1 MLPEKLNSAWLY
13 SQACTQVKQAPS
25 TTVRISPYF
34 RPWRSFSNSAWCA
47 QVTVVPEVSNSS
59 VLNSGRCQGSKASMP
74 LGGQV
79 PGTAQAPMAVP
90 SPQPKIASRAAWTAS
105 AGNSAE
111 LKKAQNQAT
120 KNITSEAMNRI
131 MP

>member
-1 MLPEKLNSAWLY
+1 
-13 SQACTQVKQAPS
+13 
-25 TTVRISPYF
+25 
-34 RPWRSFSNSAWCA
+34 
-47 QVTVVPEVSNSS
+47 
-59 VLNSGRCQGSKASMP
+59 MP

-79 PGTAQAPMAVP
+79 PGTVQAPATVP
-90 SPQPKIASRAAWTAS
+90 GPQPKMASRVAWTAS

>member
-1 MLPEKLNSAWLY
+1 MLPEKWKAAWLY
-13 SQACTQVKQAPS
+13 SQACTQVKAAPS
-25 TTVRISPYF
+25 ATVRINPYL
-34 RPWRSFSNSAWCA
+34 RPWRSFSSSAWWA
-47 QVTVVPEVSNSS
+47 QVTVVPDVKSSS
-59 VLNSGRCQGSKASMP
+59 VLSSGRCQGLKASMP

-79 PGTAQAPMAVP
+79 PGTLQAPIAVP
-90 SPQPKIASRAAWTAS
+90 GPQPKIASRAACTAS
-105 AGNSAE
+105 AGNNAE

>member
-1 MLPEKLNSAWLY
+1 
-13 SQACTQVKQAPS
+13 
-25 TTVRISPYF
+25 
-34 RPWRSFSNSAWCA
+34 
-47 QVTVVPEVSNSS
+47 
-59 VLNSGRCQGSKASMP
+59 MP

-79 PGTAQAPMAVP
+79 PGTLQAPIWVP
-90 SPQPKIASRAAWTAS
+90 SPQPNTASRVACTAS

-111 LKKAQNQAT
+111 LKNAQNQAT

>member
-1 MLPEKLNSAWLY
+1 M
-13 SQACTQVKQAPS
+13 
-25 TTVRISPYF
+25 
-34 RPWRSFSNSAWCA
+34 
-47 QVTVVPEVSNSS
+47 VPEVSSSS
-59 VLNSGRCQGSKASMP
+59 VLSSGRCQGSKVSMP
-74 LGGQV
+74 FGGQV
-79 PGTAQAPMAVP
+79 PGTLQAPIAVP
-90 SPQPKIASRAAWTAS
+90 GPQPNTASRVAWTAS